1 MNGILNEIKNYIT
14 DENNSFVKKYNN
26 LFYDKKIKPH
36 IIKNILDKKKNKI
49 VNNTDK
55 IKTEQKIENHLH
67 EINNNNIE
75 VNNANKENEVNNING
90 NEEEEEIQKTIVEY
104 NRKGKIIRTFSRIA
118 NDNLTLNV
126 KKDKE
131 KSEKRKN
138 DRMNNNK
145 FFQLSESNEDFVG
158 NYMQNIINKSK
169 NNDNYNDI
177 IDEKEE
183 YNYELDQKDKTV
195 SIYNNLIDIEN
206 GKNPNNIIYIETLP
220 LIIADYIQQFPFYCI
235 IEIENDLSNELN
247 ILFDKELIE
256 KMNTYEEALKF
267 KNQNSISK
275 ELTKY
280 ENMKNTL
287 EKSIKICGGLILE
300 KKSKGENY
308 VFLENMLEKLLAQN
322 IVFQEGIT

>member
-1 MNGILNEIKNYIT
+1 
-14 DENNSFVKKYNN
+14 
-26 LFYDKKIKPH
+26 
-36 IIKNILDKKKNKI
+36 
-49 VNNTDK
+49 
-55 IKTEQKIENHLH
+55 
-67 EINNNNIE
+67 
-75 VNNANKENEVNNING
+75 
-90 NEEEEEIQKTIVEY
+90 
-104 NRKGKIIRTFSRIA
+104 
-118 NDNLTLNV
+118 
-126 KKDKE
+126 
-131 KSEKRKN
+131 
-138 DRMNNNK
+138 MNNNK

-267 KNQNSISK
+267 KNQNSIIK

-280 ENMKNTL
+280 ENMKNKL
-287 EKSIKICGGLILE
+287 EKSIKIYDNLILE

-322 IVFQEGIT
+322 IVVQERITQLKTESNLSKYELNTKSELNSKNELNFIFSKIYLFILNTQGHIDLISQII

>member
-1 MNGILNEIKNYIT
+1 
-14 DENNSFVKKYNN
+14 
-26 LFYDKKIKPH
+26 
-36 IIKNILDKKKNKI
+36 
-49 VNNTDK
+49 
-55 IKTEQKIENHLH
+55 
-67 EINNNNIE
+67 
-75 VNNANKENEVNNING
+75 
-90 NEEEEEIQKTIVEY
+90 
-104 NRKGKIIRTFSRIA
+104 
-118 NDNLTLNV
+118 
-126 KKDKE
+126 
-131 KSEKRKN
+131 
-138 DRMNNNK
+138 
-145 FFQLSESNEDFVG
+145 
-158 NYMQNIINKSK
+158 MQNIINKIK

-183 YNYELDQKDKTV
+183 YNYELDQKNKTV

-280 ENMKNTL
+280 ENTKNKS
-287 EKSIKICGGLILE
+287 EKSIKIYENLILE

-308 VFLENMLEKLLAQN
+308 IF
-322 IVFQEGIT
+322 